1 MPHTQS
7 LTDFQKMLVSV
18 AIDATKNCIHVFKA
32 EYPGDSRPRAALE
45 AAEL

>member
-7 LTDFQKMLVSV
+7 LTDFQKMLV

-45 AAEL
+45 AAER